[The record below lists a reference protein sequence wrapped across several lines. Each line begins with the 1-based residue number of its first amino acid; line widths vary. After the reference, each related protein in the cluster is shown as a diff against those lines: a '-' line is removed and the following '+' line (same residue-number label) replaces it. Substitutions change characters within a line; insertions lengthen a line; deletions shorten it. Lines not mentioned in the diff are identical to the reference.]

1 MDEKICLDTD
11 VCIDILKGNE
21 RAKKIFEVAS
31 ENKVHIS
38 VITVFELL
46 LRKTNIEIVERFIN
60 SINKLPIDDDVARTA
75 SKLQKDLLD
84 KNIKI
89 DIRNLFIAAC
99 AINNDCEL
107 VTFNKKD
114 FLNIGGLDLYE
125 FQ

>member
-60 SINKLPIDDDVARTA
+60 SINKLSG
-75 SKLQKDLLD
+75 SKLVPS
-84 KNIKI
+84 ISS
-89 DIRNLFIAAC
+89 
-99 AINNDCEL
+99 
-107 VTFNKKD
+107 
-114 FLNIGGLDLYE
+114 
-125 FQ
+125 